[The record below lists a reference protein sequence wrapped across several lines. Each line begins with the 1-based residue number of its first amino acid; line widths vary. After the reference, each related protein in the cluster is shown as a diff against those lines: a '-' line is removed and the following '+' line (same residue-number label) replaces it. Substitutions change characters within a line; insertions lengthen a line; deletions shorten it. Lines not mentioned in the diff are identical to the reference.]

1 MGKQVS
7 TLKMTGSYAG
17 AVGYID
23 QQGRVQMRSKTEKY
37 HDANTKEQKSVRT
50 KFLAITGLASA
61 FKNTAIGLL
70 PAAKS
75 SRITLRNMFTKTNY
89 RCVSATAT
97 QAGDIEAKTDLTQ
110 LQVAKGSNPQVSF
123 GSPQFDEPLTVA
135 VNFAANTDL
144 PGAAG
149 SDLVYIVV
157 YNPGDN
163 RCLISTP
170 VRRDVAGGAISMQ
183 VPNAWN
189 GETVHVYGFSQGFR
203 SEAERVKYLSV
214 FNDATIDGGEA
225 KAELSM
231 LAAGT
236 EFSDSHYIGN
246 GTIS

>member
-1 MGKQVS
+1 
-7 TLKMTGSYAG
+7 MTGSYG
-17 AVGYID
+17 DAVGYID
-23 QQGRVQMRSKTEKY
+23 KQGRVQMRTKAETY

-50 KFLAITGLASA
+50 KFLAITGLATA

-75 SRITLRNMFTKTNY
+75 NRITLRNMFTKTNY

-97 QAGDIEAKTDLTQ
+97 QAGDIEANTDFTL
-110 LQVAKGSNPQVSF
+110 LQVAKGSTPLVSF

-135 VNFAANTDL
+135 VNFGANTDM
-144 PGAAG
+144 PGASA

-163 RCLISTP
+163 RCMISTP
-170 VRRDVAGGAISMQ
+170 VRRDVAGSAISVQ

-189 GETVHVYGFSQGFR
+189 GETVHVYGFTQGFK

-214 FNDATIDGGEA
+214 FNDATVSGGEA
-225 KAELSM
+225 KAELNT

-246 GTIS
+246 GSIS